1 MVFTIFVNYLK
12 NNIMSIIKSLLDSD
26 LYKFTMQNAILQKFP
41 RLYVRY
47 SFTDRNKTV
56 YPYGFANAVQEE
68 INLMKNL
75 QLDPS
80 EIYFLFATRFLPP
93 SYVDFLKGYRYN
105 PAEVSVTQDKEN
117 HLHIEIEGYWYRTV
131 LWEVPILAI
140 VSELFYKKT
149 NQIIDITAF
158 NTQDL
163 CKLRKM
169 EKHNAYFSEFGTR
182 RRYSFEN
189 QNRLISLFK
198 TAGNHCFVGT
208 SNVYLAYKYGIKA
221 IGTMAHEW
229 IMAHGALYG
238 YRMANPLAMNNWS
251 DVYNGD
257 LGIALP
263 DTFTTDVFLR
273 TFDTKSAKLFD
284 GMRQDSGD
292 PYEFAD
298 KAVNHYK
305 EKTIDPM
312 SKTSVFSNAL
322 TIDESIEIKEYCV
335 GKIKSSFG
343 IGTHLTNDVE
353 VKAMNIVM
361 KLSAVKVNNIWIP
374 AIKLSDD
381 IGKNM
386 GGSEEMDLCK
396 RMLRIK

>member
-1 MVFTIFVNYLK
+1 
-12 NNIMSIIKSLLDSD
+12 
-26 LYKFTMQNAILQKFP
+26 
-41 RLYVRY
+41 
-47 SFTDRNKTV
+47 
-56 YPYGFANAVQEE
+56 
-68 INLMKNL
+68 
-75 QLDPS
+75 
-80 EIYFLFATRFLPP
+80 
-93 SYVDFLKGYRYN
+93 
-105 PAEVSVTQDKEN
+105 
-117 HLHIEIEGYWYRTV
+117 
-131 LWEVPILAI
+131 
-140 VSELFYKKT
+140 
-149 NQIIDITAF
+149 
-158 NTQDL
+158 
-163 CKLRKM
+163 
-169 EKHNAYFSEFGTR
+169 
-182 RRYSFEN
+182 
-189 QNRLISLFK
+189 
-198 TAGNHCFVGT
+198 
-208 SNVYLAYKYGIKA
+208 
-221 IGTMAHEW
+221 
-229 IMAHGALYG
+229 
-238 YRMANPLAMNNWS
+238 MANPLAMNNGS

-343 IGTHLTNDVE
+343 IGTHLTNDVG